1 MQNYQ
6 MTIAKVQQDSM
17 WWHHEI
23 VLRLYRPSQAD
34 YVYGIHKVN
43 FKKSTS
49 ICNAHFEIVL

>member
-1 MQNYQ
+1 

-43 FKKSTS
+43 LKKSTS